1 MRATK
6 PAENETMAVGP
17 NEVSQHSNDDASD
30 DANDAILTASPVLP
44 RASARRKRTRWFALR
59 RDIPTRA
66 YRLLALGAFATL
78 FLLWAWVSHRE
89 SMNPVFVPTP
99 EAVWR
104 AARELFGDEKLWLD
118 LKLSLFRVTAG
129 FVLAGVVGVPLGLW
143 MGSFKVVEG
152 VVQPIVEF
160 VRYIPVPALIPIL
173 MVLFGIDE
181 PSKIALIWVGTF
193 FQLVLM
199 VADEV
204 RRVPH
209 ELLQVSYTLGARRS
223 EVIRRVLWPAA
234 RPGIFDAL
242 RLCNGWAWTYVIVAE
257 LVAANEGLGYRI
269 LKFSRFLQTPQM
281 WVYVILLGLIGLTLD
296 AGFRA
301 LNRRLFHWAETTR

>member
-1 MRATK
+1 MRA
-6 PAENETMAVGP
+6 VG
-17 NEVSQHSNDDASD
+17 ELIMVAQEKGSEGGRTTTES
-30 DANDAILTASPVLP
+30 AIATGSP
-44 RASARRKRTRWFALR
+44 KRVHWFALR
-59 RDIPTRA
+59 QRISTST
-66 YRLLALGAFATL
+66 YRLLALGGFAAL
-78 FLLWAWVSHRE
+78 FALWAWASHRE

-99 EAVWR
+99 EAVLR
-104 AARELFGDEKLWLD
+104 AARGLFADEKLWLD

-129 FVLAGVVGVPLGLW
+129 FLLAAAMGVPLGLW
-143 MGSFKVVEG
+143 MGSFEVVEA

-160 VRYIPVPALIPIL
+160 VRYVPVPALIPIL

-181 PSKIALIWVGTF
+181 LSKIALIWVGTF

-204 RRVPH
+204 RRVPDN
-209 ELLQVSYTLGARRS
+209 LLQVSYTLGARRG

-242 RLCNGWAWTYVIVAE
+242 RLCNGWAWTYVVVAE

-281 WVYVILLGLIGLTLD
+281 WVYVILLGLIGLALD
-296 AGFRA
+296 AVFRA
-301 LNRRLFHWAETTR
+301 LNRRLFHWAEAAR

>member
-1 MRATK
+1 MAAQGEAGDGASDAVRATPPVPRLA
-6 PAENETMAVGP
+6 PAG
-17 NEVSQHSNDDASD
+17 
-30 DANDAILTASPVLP
+30 
-44 RASARRKRTRWFALR
+44 RKRTQWFALR

-66 YRLLALGAFATL
+66 YRLLGLGAFATL
-78 FLLWAWVSHRE
+78 FALWAWVSHRE
-89 SMNPVFVPTP
+89 SMNPVFVPAP

-104 AARELFGDEKLWLD
+104 AARELCGDEKLWLD
-118 LKLSLFRVTAG
+118 VKLSLFRVTAG
-129 FVLAGVVGVPLGLW
+129 FALAGAMAVPLGLW

-152 VVQPIVEF
+152 VVQPVVEF

-173 MVLFGIDE
+173 MVLSGIDE
-181 PSKIALIWVGTF
+181 LSKIALIWVGTF

-209 ELLQVSYTLGARRS
+209 DLLQVSYTLGARRS

-296 AGFRA
+296 AAFRA
-301 LNRRLFHWAETTR
+301 LNRRLFRWAETAR

>member
-1 MRATK
+1 MRADVELIAVAHEDVNAEVGRVTTQSV
-6 PAENETMAVGP
+6 PAVPTP
-17 NEVSQHSNDDASD
+17 ASKQ
-30 DANDAILTASPVLP
+30 
-44 RASARRKRTRWFALR
+44 RGHWFTLR
-59 RDIPTRA
+59 RGIAAST
-66 YRLLALGAFATL
+66 YRLLALSGFAAL
-78 FLLWAWVSHRE
+78 FAVWAWVSHRE
-89 SMNPVFVPTP
+89 SMNPVFVPAP
-99 EAVWR
+99 EAVLR
-104 AARELFGDEKLWLD
+104 AARALFADEKLWLD
-118 LKLSLFRVTAG
+118 LKLSIFRVTAG
-129 FVLAGVVGVPLGLW
+129 FLLAAAMGVPLGLW
-143 MGSFKVVEG
+143 IGSFKVVEA

-160 VRYIPVPALIPIL
+160 VRYVPVPALIPIL

-181 PSKIALIWVGTF
+181 LAKIGLIWVGTF

-204 RRVPH
+204 RRVPDN
-209 ELLQVSYTLGARRS
+209 LLQVSYTLGARRS

-242 RLCNGWAWTYVIVAE
+242 RLCNGWAWTYVVVAE

-281 WVYVILLGLIGLTLD
+281 WVYVILLGLIGLALD

-301 LNRRLFHWAETTR
+301 LNRRLFHWAETAR

>member
-1 MRATK
+1 MRAVGKLIVAVREEVGRSTTDL
-6 PAENETMAVGP
+6 ALATENK
-17 NEVSQHSNDDASD
+17 
-30 DANDAILTASPVLP
+30 
-44 RASARRKRTRWFALR
+44 KRVHWFALR
-59 RDIPTRA
+59 RGISAST
-66 YRLLALGAFATL
+66 YRLLALGGFAFL
-78 FLLWAWVSHRE
+78 FGLWAWASRRE
-89 SMNPVFVPTP
+89 SMNPVFVPAP

-104 AARELFGDEKLWLD
+104 AARALFADEKVWLD

-129 FVLAGVVGVPLGLW
+129 FLLAGAVGVPLGLW
-143 MGSFKVVEG
+143 MGSFEIVEAI
-152 VVQPIVEF
+152 VQPIVEF
-160 VRYIPVPALIPIL
+160 VRYVPVPALIPIL

-181 PSKIALIWVGTF
+181 LSKIALIWVGTF

-209 ELLQVSYTLGARRS
+209 NLLQVSYTLGARRG

-242 RLCNGWAWTYVIVAE
+242 RLCHGWAWTYVVVAE

-281 WVYVILLGLIGLTLD
+281 WVYVILLGLIGLALD
-296 AGFRA
+296 AAFRA
-301 LNRRLFHWAETTR
+301 LNRRLFHWAEAAR